1 MLIKVNPFT
10 IDSEEMTFRKIYEE
24 LCELSEVRK
33 DLIFK
38 GPKAEDTLKMEI
50 GDLLTAI
57 VNWCEWIGLDP
68 QECVELAEA
77 KNRMRGRYL

>member
-24 LCELSEVRK
+24 LSELSEVRANFISGNHTT
-33 DLIFK
+33 DDFLQ
-38 GPKAEDTLKMEI
+38 MEA

>member
-24 LCELSEVRK
+24 LSELSEVRANFISGNHITA
-33 DLIFK
+33 DFLQ
-38 GPKAEDTLKMEI
+38 MET

-57 VNWCEWIGLDP
+57 VNWCEWMGLDP
-68 QECVELAEA
+68 QECVELAEE
-77 KNRMRGRYL
+77 KNRARGRYL